1 MLTKADKKNA
11 IRQEIIDSDGIYMI
25 KILFICH
32 GNICRSPIGEY
43 VFRQM
48 VKDKHLEDQIS
59 VASAATST
67 EELGNPIYP
76 PAQAV
81 LREHGIDPYGHQAR
95 QITKKDYDEYDYLI
109 LMDNW
114 NIRNALRFWKED
126 SEQKMH
132 LVLEYSDEYSGEVD
146 DPWYTRDFDTAYKQ
160 IKSGCAGLLKHIIEN
175 DL

>member
-1 MLTKADKKNA
+1 
-11 IRQEIIDSDGIYMI
+11 MI
-25 KILFICH
+25 KVLFICH

-160 IKSGCAGLLKHIIEN
+160 IESGCAGLLKHIIEN